1 MWTRVFCLFT
11 TFASPGAPPY
21 RMIRRSIACVLWAG
35 FSSTSGALD
44 AYRVLYVIVFG
55 FDDTAR
61 RAYGNR
67 GDEPNEG
74 SFHEEATTLEDASLH
89 GVLLPN
95 ELVCQQGATNYISH
109 RVLTTHREASV
120 SFRTA
125 LEPLAHVPRARHTA
139 P

>member
-95 ELVCQQGATNYISH
+95 ELVCQQGAVSAYFASRTYYTYTSSSPHFLLHISTY
-109 RVLTTHREASV
+109 RQY
-120 SFRTA
+120 A
-125 LEPLAHVPRARHTA
+125 LGTSN
-139 P
+139 